1 MALPEIKYKLVRDR
15 VNIYRDFTI
24 NLIMYIFEYYLDK
37 ETLKLDEDIHNHFK
51 FCFNKV
57 CDEYLKEGI
66 NFKENSELL
75 DYLYQYFYHQFYKS
89 EQVEKMDYY
98 VKWWDDVY
106 AVDVQRNN
114 NVLRL
119 LVEIYLLFDKSI
131 TLEKNILELV

>member
-15 VNIYRDFTI
+15 VEIYRDFTI
-24 NLIMYIFEYYLDK
+24 NLINYVFEYYLDK
-37 ETLKLDEDIHNHFK
+37 ETLKLDQDIRNHFK

-57 CDEYLKEGI
+57 CEEYLEEGMD
-66 NFKENSELL
+66 FKENVELR

-89 EQVEKMDYY
+89 EQDEKIDYY
-98 VKWWDDVY
+98 MKFWDDVF

-119 LVEIYLLFDKSI
+119 LVEIYLLFDKSV
-131 TLEKNILELV
+131 TSDKNILELV